1 MTTIVLPQREI
12 PVTAE
17 VDVCVI
23 GGGPG
28 GLPAAIASAR
38 QGASTLLV
46 ERQGFLGGMATAGL
60 IGPILGHTASRS
72 DIPVLGGIP
81 KELCQRMADIGQ
93 AWEWERSLK
102 SWGVPFNAEGFKIVA
117 DRMVREA
124 GVHVLFHA
132 FFADSVV
139 EAGRMTHA
147 IIESKS
153 GRQAVKAKVFVDAT
167 GDADVAFR
175 AGADCTKG
183 RPADGKAMSMGSMFR
198 IGGVD
203 TLTADVKKDLVEKMG
218 EGIRAGELNL
228 YGAGLGH
235 LGSTIREDELTANI
249 TRFGGDTTDVEDL
262 TKAEFSIRDLT
273 WKVIDLWRSVP
284 GAEGLYLIATPTHVG
299 LRESRQLVGE
309 HRITGEDVV
318 EARKY
323 ADSVARCG
331 YWIDIHCPRGLVG
344 GGDVHLCSK
353 KCANA
358 ECYMLTEYA
367 DQLPDELYPPDGEW
381 FDIPYR
387 ALVPKTIDGL
397 LVSGRCISADYQAMA
412 AMRVMGPCLA
422 VGEAAGTA
430 AALAA
435 KANSR
440 PRSVEVE
447 ALRKTLTDAG
457 ALV

>member
-1 MTTIVLPQREI
+1 MNVIVQAQREI
-12 PVTAE
+12 PVIAE

-46 ERQGFLGGMATAGL
+46 EMQGFLGGMATAGF
-60 IGPILGHTASRS
+60 IGPILGHTAINS
-72 DIPVLGGIP
+72 DIPVLGGVP
-81 KELCQRMADIGQ
+81 KELCGRMAEIGQ
-93 AWEWERSLK
+93 AWDWERSLK
-102 SWGVPFNAEGFKIVA
+102 FWGVPFNAEGFKIVA
-117 DRMVREA
+117 DRMVQEA

-132 FFADSVV
+132 FFVDSVV

-147 IIESKS
+147 VIESKS
-153 GRQAVKAKVFVDAT
+153 GRQAVAAKVFVDAT

-175 AGADCTKG
+175 AGAECTHG
-183 RPADGKAMSMGSMFR
+183 RPADGKPMAMGSMFR
-198 IGGVD
+198 IGGVA
-203 TLTADVKKDLVEKMG
+203 TLTDDVKQALVEKMR

-249 TRFGGDTTDVEDL
+249 TRFGGDPANVADL
-262 TKAEFSIRDLT
+262 TQGEFFIRGLT
-273 WKVIDLWRSVP
+273 WQVLDLWRSVP
-284 GAEGLYLIATPTHVG
+284 GAEGLYLIATPVHVG
-299 LRESRQLVGE
+299 LRESRQLVGV
-309 HRITGEDVV
+309 HRITGADVV

-323 ADSVARCG
+323 EDSVARCG

-353 KCANA
+353 KCAQTD
-358 ECYMLTEYA
+358 CYMLTEHA
-367 DQLPDELYPPDGEW
+367 DELPDELYPPNGEW
-381 FDIPYR
+381 FGIPYR
-387 ALVPKTIDGL
+387 TLVPKALDGL

-412 AMRVMGPCLA
+412 AMRVMGPCMA

-435 KANSR
+435 KGDLP
-440 PRSVEVE
+440 PRRVDV
-447 ALRKTLTDAG
+447 ATLRDTLTRAG